1 MELPITIA
9 TVVFGALLTALSAW
23 QSSRPRKD
31 SLNPRWIPWR
41 FLILVGGAVFVL
53 ALVHAS
59 TLLGINVSDPIARP

>member
-1 MELPITIA
+1 MELPITVA
-9 TVVFGALLTALSAW
+9 LVAFGAVLTVLSAW
-23 QSSRPRKD
+23 QSGRPRKD

-59 TLLGINVSDPIARP
+59 TLLGINTTGPTSRP